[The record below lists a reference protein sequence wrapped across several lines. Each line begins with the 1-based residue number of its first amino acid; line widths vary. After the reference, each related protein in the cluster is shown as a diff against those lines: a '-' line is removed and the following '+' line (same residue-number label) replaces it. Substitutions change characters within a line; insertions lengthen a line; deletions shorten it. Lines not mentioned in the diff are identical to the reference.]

1 MMKTSNPST
10 RISLGATEDWL
21 TGVRGRVPMGL
32 RWVREFLYGLADASG
47 DIGERL
53 VPIDP

>member
-21 TGVRGRVPMGL
+21 TGVHGRVPMGL
-32 RWVREFLYGLADASG
+32 RWVCEFLYGLADASG